1 MRHKLYLLLFIPIL
15 LMDSP
20 TIAQS
25 TEIFHGARYGDSP
38 DRILKMISAHSGEV
52 HMIEPQLVSF
62 PLANRT
68 ETHLLA
74 EDLKIDG
81 GTLDKV
87 AFSFAD
93 NELVMVQA
101 IGNFVG
107 KLAARRKDSA
117 MVFNGYEVYREDGV
131 FFRKDKDMVW
141 FMDKA
146 GLHPNLF
153 TWENPYLDHP
163 YSFRPRYNDSAE
175 IPECIEMG
183 GELEVLRVRLEK
195 ASTFMYEEELDG
207 SDPNA
212 QLQLNAFG
220 IEYAGFPRK
229 IEARFGDGKLNVV
242 WILTAKAEEDRIRQK
257 LTAAFGPAIEVMED
271 WEVFANWTVLLRKD
285 KPEVLLLT
293 EDLGQFY
300 KKDYFKK

>member
-1 MRHKLYLLLFIPIL
+1 
-15 LMDSP
+15 
-20 TIAQS
+20 
-25 TEIFHGARYGDSP
+25 
-38 DRILKMISAHSGEV
+38 MISAQSGEV
-52 HMIEPQLVSF
+52 HLIEPPLVSF
-62 PLANRT
+62 PLANRR
-68 ETHLLA
+68 ETHLIA
-74 EDLKIDG
+74 EGLNIDG
-81 GTLDKV
+81 GTLEKV

-93 NELVMVQA
+93 GRLVMVQA
-101 IGNFVG
+101 IGSYVREM
-107 KLAARRKDSA
+107 AARRKDSA

-131 FFRKDKDMVW
+131 FFRTDKDMVC

-153 TWENPYLDHP
+153 AWENPYLSHP
-163 YSFRPRYNDSAE
+163 YSFRPQYNDSAE

-183 GELEVLRVRLEK
+183 GELEALQVRLEK
-195 ASTFMYEEELDG
+195 ASTFMYAEELDG

-242 WILTAKAEEDRIRQK
+242 WILTAKEEEDRIRQR
-257 LTAAFGPAIEVMED
+257 LVDAFGPAIDVMED

-285 KPEVLLLT
+285 KPEVLVLT
-293 EDLGQFY
+293 ADLGQFY
-300 KKDYFKK
+300 KKEYFKK